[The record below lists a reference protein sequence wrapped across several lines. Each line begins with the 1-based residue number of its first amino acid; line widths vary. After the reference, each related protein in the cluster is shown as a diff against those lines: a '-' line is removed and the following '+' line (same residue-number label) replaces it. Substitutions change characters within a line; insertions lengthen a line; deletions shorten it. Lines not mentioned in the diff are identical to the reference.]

1 MSQTEIT
8 RGHAQD
14 RAKGAA
20 GRCHELKAAGRGH
33 ELKYE
38 AGKTGRSK
46 DQARDAVKSAGGS
59 GEAVEKRL
67 GSK

>member
-14 RAKGAA
+14 RAKG
-20 GRCHELKAAGRGH
+20 AAGRGH